1 MDFPERYT
9 EDLLLF
15 FEGRPLELGLCE
27 ALTELFEREFPP
39 ELRAK
44 VQKSQV
50 SFCGR
55 HLFAAVSL
63 PLRRKRGWPEHFL
76 LLTLGLGRRLE
87 SPRVAVA
94 VEPYPG
100 RWTHHILLT
109 SESELDAEVRAWLH
123 EAYDF
128 AESKR

>member
-1 MDFPERYT
+1 MCVLTIPRGAGGFSDKVT
-9 EDLLLF
+9 LL
-15 FEGRPLELGLCE
+15 
-27 ALTELFEREFPP
+27 
-39 ELRAK
+39 
-44 VQKSQV
+44 
-50 SFCGR
+50 
-55 HLFAAVSL
+55 AAVSL
-63 PLRRKRGWPEHFL
+63 PLRRKRGWPERFL

-100 RWTHHILLT
+100 RWNHHILLT